1 MERSVL
7 FWDRQI
13 ALGRYIPFPEE
24 GEYMKQSVPEIQCV
38 FSPSEPSL
46 SERIEESLRLF
57 VLRVLTEEEPADG
70 V

>member
-1 MERSVL
+1 
-7 FWDRQI
+7 
-13 ALGRYIPFPEE
+13 
-24 GEYMKQSVPEIQCV
+24 MKQSVPEMQCV